1 MLTRA
6 RNGSA
11 PCRRPAEWMPSL
23 TGAAPRP
30 ALPAVIKLLARNVM
44 FWTGKRT
51 KFYFISRDSK
61 HFVSD
66 LNALFDLLRTGRLSV
81 PIKAVIPLRDI
92 QRAHREWAQGAG
104 MGSILIQVRE

>member
-1 MLTRA
+1 MGYGL
-6 RNGSA
+6 SL
-11 PCRRPAEWMPSL
+11 PALSG
-23 TGAAPRP
+23 TGPRP
-30 ALPAVIKLLARNVM
+30 VLPAIIRLLAGNLA

-51 KFYFISRDSK
+51 KFYYISRDSK

-92 QRAHREWAQGAG
+92 QRAHREWSQGAG
-104 MGSILIQVRE
+104 IGSILIQVRE